1 MKIKK
6 LNFYDGFKNLSDRLL
21 AILLLFVLSPLL
33 ITIGIIIYL
42 NYGRPIFFYHVRPGY
57 LKKPFRIFKFRSMLN
72 KYNNGNKLLSEE
84 ERVTSF
90 GKFLRNS
97 SLDEIPSLINI
108 FRGEMSFVGP
118 RPLVMEYLPHYSR
131 EQAKRHNV
139 KPGLTGLAQ
148 VNGRNDTTWE
158 ERLNFDCKYVAKKSF
173 LMDLKIILKTIWK
186 VIIKRESNNRIMPP
200 FANAKITDKYF
211 NSNLP

>member
-72 KYNNGNKLLSEE
+72 KYNNGNKFLSEE
-84 ERVTSF
+84 ERITSF

-118 RPLVMEYLPHYSR
+118 RPLAMEYLPHYSR

-148 VNGRNDTTWE
+148 VNG
-158 ERLNFDCKYVAKKSF
+158 
-173 LMDLKIILKTIWK
+173 
-186 VIIKRESNNRIMPP
+186 
-200 FANAKITDKYF
+200 
-211 NSNLP
+211 